1 MYTVPDQTG
10 KRFIITGANSGTGK
24 EATRRIAAAGGE
36 VIMAVRTPAKGEE
49 AKAEILRETPGA
61 KLEVRQLDLA
71 DLDSVRAFAASI
83 IDDGTPVD
91 VLVNNAGVMI
101 PPTRMLTKDGFEL
114 QFGTNFLGP
123 FALTMLLLPRILESS
138 SPRVATMSSGVANM
152 GRIDFD
158 DLSRAKRYVPWS
170 AYGQSKLADMLLG
183 MQLAEVSRE
192 KNLGLLSTI
201 AHPGF
206 TRTNLQTAGRNL
218 GKDAANQAKPSDR
231 TFIPSQSVEQGA
243 EPLLFA
249 ATDPAAEQGA
259 YYGPGGFAG
268 LVGKTKK
275 TRLPRSARKDP
286 ALPAE
291 LWATAERLTDT
302 RLAI

>member
-61 KLEVRQLDLA
+61 TLEVRQLDLA
-71 DLDSVRAFAASI
+71 DLDRVRAFAASI
-83 IDDGTPVD
+83 IDGGTPVD

-101 PPTRMLTKDGFEL
+101 PPTRMLTRDGFEL

-123 FALTMLLLPRILESS
+123 FALTVLLLPRILESS
-138 SPRVATMSSGVANM
+138 SPRVATMSSGVANA
-152 GRIDFD
+152 GRITFD
-158 DLSRAKRYVPWS
+158 DLSRAKRYVPFS
-170 AYGQSKLADMLLG
+170 AYGQSKLADMLMG
-183 MQLAEVSRE
+183 MHLAEVSRE

-201 AHPGF
+201 AHPGY

-218 GKDAANQAKPSDR
+218 GKDAARQAKPSDR
-231 TFIPSQSVEQGA
+231 TFLPSQSVEQGA

-286 ALPAE
+286 TLPAR
-291 LWATAERLTDT
+291 LWTTAEQLTDT
-302 RLAI
+302 RLAV

>member
-123 FALTMLLLPRILESS
+123 FALTVLLLPRILESS
-138 SPRVATMSSGVANM
+138 APRVATMSSGVANA
-152 GRIDFD
+152 GRIAFD
-158 DLSRAKRYVPWS
+158 DLSRAKRYVPFS
-170 AYGQSKLADMLLG
+170 AYGQSKLADMLMG
-183 MQLAEVSRE
+183 MQLAEISRE

-201 AHPGF
+201 AHPGY

-218 GKDAANQAKPSDR
+218 GKDAARQAQPRDR
-231 TFIPSQSVEQGA
+231 TFIPSQSVDQGV

-259 YYGPGGFAG
+259 YYGPRGFGG
-268 LVGKTKK
+268 LVGATKR
-275 TRLPRSARKDP
+275 TRIPRSARKDP
-286 ALPAE
+286 ALPAR
-291 LWATAERLTDT
+291 LWATAEQLTDT
-302 RLAI
+302 SLAG

>member
-1 MYTVPDQTG
+1 MYTVPDQSG

-36 VIMAVRTPAKGEE
+36 VVMAVRTPAKGEE
-49 AKAEILRETPGA
+49 AKAEILRETPDA

-71 DLDSVRAFAASI
+71 DLASVREFAASVLA
-83 IDDGTPVD
+83 DGRPID
-91 VLVNNAGVMI
+91 VLVNNGGVMM

-123 FALTMLLLPRILESS
+123 FALTELLLPRILESS
-138 SPRVATMSSGVANM
+138 APRVATMSSFAANM
-152 GRIDFD
+152 GRIDFG
-158 DLSRAKRYVPWS
+158 DLSRMKRYAPWS

-183 MQLAEVSRE
+183 MRLAEISRE
-192 KNLGLLSTI
+192 RGLGVVSTI

-218 GKDAANQAKPSDR
+218 GKDEAHQAKPSNR
-231 TFIPSQSVEQGA
+231 TIVPSQSVEQGA
-243 EPLLFA
+243 EPLIFA
-249 ATDPAAEQGA
+249 AADPAAEQGA

-268 LVGKTKK
+268 LVGPTKRVK
-275 TRLPRSARKDP
+275 LPRSARKDA
-286 ALPAE
+286 ALPTT
-291 LWATAERLTDT
+291 LWSTAEQLTDT
-302 RLAI
+302 RFPI